1 MIKIFIYSVF
11 IIIIIH
17 TILEYFNFNYFFFF
31 NTKPE
36 KVILDKNDIET
47 TKMIEDIDSSI
58 NDLENT
64 LNEFKTL
71 SIVDSSN
78 NELRD

>member
-1 MIKIFIYSVF
+1 
-11 IIIIIH
+11 
-17 TILEYFNFNYFFFF
+17 
-31 NTKPE
+31 
-36 KVILDKNDIET
+36 
-47 TKMIEDIDSSI
+47 MIEDIDSSI